1 MRCLLR
7 WPRARALRQCDLC
20 CIIFQGRVRPKPATL
35 NPKTLLDITVCLSD
49 CNLCYSMCADRFR
62 CASFPAELVALER
75 EVGGLMAQQA
85 AAEARKAVLDMQVGS
100 QTGESLIGGLG

>member
-1 MRCLLR
+1 
-7 WPRARALRQCDLC
+7 
-20 CIIFQGRVRPKPATL
+20 
-35 NPKTLLDITVCLSD
+35 
-49 CNLCYSMCADRFR
+49 MCADRFR